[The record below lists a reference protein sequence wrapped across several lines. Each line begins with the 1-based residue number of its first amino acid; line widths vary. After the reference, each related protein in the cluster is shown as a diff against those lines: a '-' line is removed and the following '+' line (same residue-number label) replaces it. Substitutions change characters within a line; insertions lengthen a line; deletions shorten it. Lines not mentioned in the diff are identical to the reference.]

1 MHGCATKRREYFHYI
16 HRSLLRGRGVESFG
30 ICSQRKISDQLNWV
44 NYDTIYRKKYPC
56 HICIL
61 TMSPEIVDRIKGFLM
76 NPVETFR
83 DAQGDDLGEVLTYFA
98 VILAINAVLSG
109 LLIMAGFNPTA
120 GLLGIEA
127 ETGIVAGITTII
139 QVFISGFIGLFILA
153 LIIHLFVALIVGGN
167 GVGQTIKAM
176 AYGATPSMLL
186 GWIPYVNLIGFVWA
200 VILYVIGI
208 RELHDTTTGRAAVA
222 VLLPVIIIVLLI
234 TLLLAAL
241 VAFLTISEVT
251 IA

>member
-1 MHGCATKRREYFHYI
+1 MSSNI
-16 HRSLLRGRGVESFG
+16 VE
-30 ICSQRKISDQLNWV
+30 QV
-44 NYDTIYRKKYPC
+44 
-56 HICIL
+56 
-61 TMSPEIVDRIKGFLM
+61 KGFLM

-83 DAQGDDLGEVLTYFA
+83 DAKGDDLGEVLTYFA

-120 GLLGIEA
+120 DLLGIEA

-153 LIIHLFVALIVGGN
+153 LIIHLFVALIIGGN
-167 GVGQTIKAM
+167 GVEQTIKAM

-186 GWIPYVNLIGFVWA
+186 GWIPVVNLIGFVWA

-208 RELHDTTTGRAAVA
+208 RELHDTTTGRAAIA
-222 VLLPVIIIVLLI
+222 VVLPVIIIVLLI

-241 VAFLTISEVT
+241 VAFFTISEVT